1 MKDAAALKWIKANFK
16 RQRAALAFVLAFCVI
31 QAALAV
37 LFALVVKDIV
47 NAATQENAVYDH
59 IVRCAIVLAA
69 IVAAQCVLKLT
80 IHLLRE
86 NMRTYTEIS
95 IRTRTF
101 AAILKSEYGQIAKF
115 HSGDILSRLSTDAT
129 VVADGVSTIL
139 PSLASA
145 ASKLVFTAVTLFVLS
160 PVFTVILL
168 AACVVAFFVA
178 MSFRK
183 VIKKLHLE
191 MRQADGRS
199 REFMQESVE
208 NLLAVK
214 VFEAEDK
221 FAAKSDKLL
230 VDYRDKYLRRNRVS
244 VLGMECF
251 DVAFRVFYVV
261 AMIIGVFAI
270 FRGETDYGTLAAM
283 LQLIGQIQMPVVAL
297 SGIAPRYFSMLASA
311 ERLIALEQFPKA
323 RRAEHGGKEL
333 YDRLRAI
340 VFDKVDFSYG
350 RETVL
355 KNVSLRVEKGQFAVI
370 RGSSG
375 IGKSTLLKLLLG
387 VYRPV
392 DGNVY
397 FETESGEK
405 VRDVSGIFAY
415 VPQGNMLFSGTV
427 RENLLFLSEN
437 ATNEELSAALRTAA
451 ADFIDTLPDGLET
464 VIGENGFGLSEGQVQ
479 RLAIARAVLT
489 GAPILLL
496 DEATSALDAATEK
509 RVLQNLRDLG
519 GKTVFFITH
528 KSAAVEIADA
538 IVTIKNGEVFID
550 ERA

>member
-1 MKDAAALKWIKANFK
+1 MKDAASLKWIKANFK
-16 RQRAALAFVLAFCVI
+16 KQKAALAFVLIFCVI
-31 QAALAV
+31 QAALGV
-37 LFALVVKDIV
+37 LFALVVKDII
-47 NAATQENAVYDH
+47 NAATDESAVYQT
-59 IVRCAIVLAA
+59 IVKYSVVLAT
-69 IVAAQCVLKLT
+69 IVALQCVLKLT
-80 IHLLRE
+80 VHLLRE

-95 IRTRTF
+95 IRTRVF
-101 AAILKSEYGQIAKF
+101 GAVLKSEYGEISKF
-115 HSGDILSRLSTDAT
+115 HSGDVLSRISTDASI
-129 VVADGVSTIL
+129 VSDGVSTIL

-160 PVFTVILL
+160 PVFTAILL
-168 AACVVAFFVA
+168 GACVVAFFVA

-183 VIKKLHLE
+183 VIKKLHIE
-191 MRQADGRS
+191 MRKADGRS

-214 VFEAEDK
+214 VFDAEDK

-230 VDYRDKYLRRNRVS
+230 SDYRDKYLRRNRVS

-261 AMIIGVFAI
+261 AMILGVFSI

-311 ERLIALEQFPKA
+311 ERLIELESYPEKE
-323 RRAEHGGKEL
+323 RANRADGNFYEEL
-333 YDRLRAI
+333 KAI
-340 VFDKVDFSYG
+340 VFDNVDFSYG
-350 RETVL
+350 REPVL
-355 KNVSLRVEKGQFAVI
+355 KNVCLRAEKGSFTVI
-370 RGSSG
+370 RGESG
-375 IGKSTLLKLLLG
+375 IGKSTLFKLLLG

-392 DGNVY
+392 RGKVY
-397 FETESGEK
+397 FETEKGEK
-405 VRDVSGIFAY
+405 AEDVSGIFAY

-437 ATNEELSAALRTAA
+437 ATEEALAAALKVSAAEFVDA
-451 ADFIDTLPDGLET
+451 LPEGLDT
-464 VIGENGFGLSEGQVQ
+464 VIGENGFGLSEGQIQ

-489 GAPILLL
+489 GAPVLLL
-496 DEATSALDAATEK
+496 DEATSALDADTEK

-519 GKTVFFITH
+519 EKTVFFITH
-528 KSAAVEIADA
+528 KTAAVEIADA
-538 IVTIKNGEVFID
+538 VVTIKNGEVFID

>member
-1 MKDAAALKWIKANFK
+1 M
-16 RQRAALAFVLAFCVI
+16 
-31 QAALAV
+31 
-37 LFALVVKDIV
+37 
-47 NAATQENAVYDH
+47 
-59 IVRCAIVLAA
+59 
-69 IVAAQCVLKLT
+69 
-80 IHLLRE
+80 
-86 NMRTYTEIS
+86 
-95 IRTRTF
+95 
-101 AAILKSEYGQIAKF
+101 
-115 HSGDILSRLSTDAT
+115 
-129 VVADGVSTIL
+129 
-139 PSLASA
+139 
-145 ASKLVFTAVTLFVLS
+145 
-160 PVFTVILL
+160 
-168 AACVVAFFVA
+168 
-178 MSFRK
+178 
-183 VIKKLHLE
+183 
-191 MRQADGRS
+191 
-199 REFMQESVE
+199 
-208 NLLAVK
+208 
-214 VFEAEDK
+214 
-221 FAAKSDKLL
+221 
-230 VDYRDKYLRRNRVS
+230 
-244 VLGMECF
+244 
-251 DVAFRVFYVV
+251 AFRVFYVV

-323 RRAEHGGKEL
+323 RRAEQGGKEL

-350 RETVL
+350 REPVL

-451 ADFIDTLPDGLET
+451 ADFVDTLPDGLET